1 MGQTYPDVNRPGHR
15 SHDRFMTIHKRHSYF
30 PCRRKVEQHAKKN
43 DLKNEICLSEQRD
56 YIPQTAEDKKG
67 KENHF
72 ISLSFKEGET
82 FFQNF
87 QLHARLRQKW

>member
-15 SHDRFMTIHKRHSYF
+15 SHDRFMTIHKHHSYF

-56 YIPQTAEDKKG
+56 YIPQTTENKKG
-67 KENHF
+67 
-72 ISLSFKEGET
+72 
-82 FFQNF
+82 
-87 QLHARLRQKW
+87 